1 MASLG
6 LDVALG
12 VSSAT
17 TTSAWSSILEWSTLI
32 LRMLLVFLLQQPH
45 RPCFHG
51 GMISVDT
58 YITCMPDYS
67 AISLR

>member
-6 LDVALG
+6 LDVSG
-12 VSSAT
+12 VSAIT
-17 TTSAWSSILEWSTLI
+17 TLAWSSNLGWSTLI
-32 LRMLLVFLLQQPH
+32 LRMLQVFLQQPH

-51 GMISVDT
+51 GKLSVDT